1 MLVLESSCVHERGG
15 DSVSRFSCDAAG
27 SLVEVAST
35 SSGSSYI
42 GEKFVSS
49 CEEGKTGSG
58 DPTQAKTSCST
69 ARPS

>member
-42 GEKFVSS
+42 GEKFVLSLIHI
-49 CEEGKTGSG
+49 
-58 DPTQAKTSCST
+58 
-69 ARPS
+69 